1 MKRQITASRETLLS
15 TVGALVIAAP
25 GSTIAQSNT
34 PSSDGARLMEEVV
47 VTATKR
53 SESVMDVPISI
64 TAITADEIDQ
74 RGFVSAQDYL
84 RGIPGVNQTEDPV
97 GSSIIIR
104 GLETSPSFQ
113 NFSSGTTVAT
123 YFGETA
129 TTNSAGLAA
138 NTNVDI
144 KLVDIER
151 VEVLRGPQ
159 GTSFGNSSLGGAV
172 RTIPVAPSLGEFE
185 GEVGGGLSETSG
197 YGSDNHMLQG
207 VINVPL
213 IKDRLAIRATAYRFE
228 DSGIYYNNAGTD
240 PVIQA
245 AADEYGAE
253 AYANNED
260 DVGRSQFTGGRVSAL
275 YQPTDNFTI
284 SLMYLSQKT
293 EIDGNALA
301 NNGKFTQAVFG
312 VDPQHQIRGQTG
324 AASDMDIEIVN
335 LTMEYDFGWASLLA
349 TYSDLQSGA
358 LNSSSFSQSNP
369 IWPLSYL
376 QDGDHDENSFEVRL
390 TSQLDGPWNY
400 LVGLY
405 AEELDDDAI
414 FDYRWQGSDPDT
426 ALFPPD
432 TGVYEDDRNL
442 EQKAAFGEVSWN
454 FLGNFTFTGGGRF
467 YDYTRKVTV
476 ETSGVF
482 FGDDLSELE
491 TDASGNTFK
500 ANLSYTPNE
509 KTLLYATWSEGFRL
523 GKPQPGLPAGACDV
537 DNDGIVDGSDVP
549 IESTRALESD
559 EVENYEIGGK
569 FALLDDRLIMTADI
583 YRIDWDGVPFRAAA
597 PDAPDGCGFTY
608 NANAGAAESEG
619 IEFQA
624 SWYATDALRVD
635 LGASTIDA
643 KLSEDAP
650 LLDGRKG
657 DRLPGSPEFNANFGL
672 QYAWDIA
679 GREAY
684 VRADSIY
691 VGEFYGDL
699 QESEA
704 TRAGDYIKIDLNGR
718 VAITDSLDLDLYVIN
733 LTDEDA
739 YTFRGTFD
747 TGRPD
752 FGFRMRPRTIGMRLN
767 YSF

>member
-1 MKRQITASRETLLS
+1 MKRQAIVTRDTLLS
-15 TVGALVIAAP
+15 AVGALVVAAP
-25 GSTIAQSNT
+25 GSTLAQSIAA
-34 PSSDGARLMEEVV
+34 SSDGSRLMEEVV

-64 TAITADEIDQ
+64 TAITTEEIDQ

-123 YFGETA
+123 YFGETP

-172 RTIPVAPSLGEFE
+172 RTIPVPPNLAEFE
-185 GEVGGGLSETSG
+185 GKVSGGLSETSG
-197 YGSDNHMLQG
+197 YGSGNHMLQG

-213 IKDRLAIRATAYRFE
+213 MRDTLAIRATAYQFE
-228 DSGIYYNNAGTD
+228 DSGIYYNNASTD

-245 AADEYGAE
+245 AAEEYGAE

-260 DVGRSQFTGGRVSAL
+260 DVGRSKFTGGRVSAL
-275 YQPTDNFTI
+275 YQPTEDFTI

-312 VDPQHQIRGQTG
+312 VDPQHRIRGQTG

-349 TYSDLQSGA
+349 TYSDLESGA

-390 TSQLDGPWNY
+390 TSQLEGSWNY
-400 LVGLY
+400 LVGVY
-405 AEELDDDAI
+405 AEELDDDAL

-442 EQKAAFGEVSWN
+442 EQKAAFGEVSWK
-454 FLGNFTFTGGGRF
+454 FLEGFTFTGGGRF
-467 YDYTRKVTV
+467 YDYTRKVTI

-482 FGDDLSELE
+482 FGDDLSNLE

-500 ANLSYTPNE
+500 ANLSYAPNE

-523 GKPQPGLPAGACDV
+523 GKPQPGLPAGACDT
-537 DNDGIVDGSDVP
+537 DNDGIVDGSNVP

-569 FALLDDRLIMTADI
+569 FALLENRLIMTADI
-583 YRIDWDGVPFRAAA
+583 YRINWDGVPFRAAA

-608 NANAGAAESEG
+608 NANAGSAQSEG

-624 SWYATDALRVD
+624 NWYVTDALRVD
-635 LGASTIDA
+635 FGASSIDA
-643 KLSEDAP
+643 QLSEDAP

-672 QYAWDIA
+672 QYAWALA
-679 GREAY
+679 GRDAY

-699 QESEA
+699 QQSEA
-704 TRAGDYIKIDLNGR
+704 TKAGDYIKIDLNGR
-718 VAITDSLDLDLYVIN
+718 VAITDSLDLDLYVTN

-747 TGRPD
+747 SGRPD
-752 FGFRMRPRTIGMRLN
+752 FGFLMRPRTIGMRLH

>member
-1 MKRQITASRETLLS
+1 MKRPTSAVRSTFLCTA
-15 TVGALVIAAP
+15 GAIVIALPVHSMAQENADSS
-25 GSTIAQSNT
+25 GS
-34 PSSDGARLMEEVV
+34 DRLLEEVI

-53 SESVMDVPISI
+53 SVSIMDVPISI
-64 TAITADEIDQ
+64 TAITAEEIDQ
-74 RGFVSAQDYL
+74 RGLVSAQDYL

-123 YFGETA
+123 YFGETPI
-129 TTNSAGLAA
+129 TNSAGLAA

-159 GTSFGNSSLGGAV
+159 GTSFGSSSLGGAV
-172 RTIPVAPSLGEFE
+172 RTIPVAPNLAEFE
-185 GEVGGGLSETSG
+185 GQVSGGLSQTDG
-197 YGSDNHMLQG
+197 YGSGNHMLQG
-207 VINVPL
+207 VINMPL
-213 IKDRLAIRATAYRFE
+213 IKDTLAIRATAYQFD
-228 DSGIYYNNAGTD
+228 DSGIYRNTASTD

-245 AADEYGAE
+245 AAAEYGAE
-253 AYANNED
+253 AYAFDED
-260 DVGRSQFTGGRVSAL
+260 DVGHSNFTGGRISLL
-275 YQPTDNFTI
+275 YQPTDNFTL

-293 EIDGNALA
+293 EVDGNALA

-312 VDPQHQIRGQTG
+312 VDPLHQIRGEKG
-324 AASDMDIEIVN
+324 AASDMDIDILN

-349 TYSDLQSGA
+349 TYSDIASGA
-358 LNSSSFSQSNP
+358 INSSSFSQSTP

-376 QDGDHDENSFEVRL
+376 QDGDHDENSFEIRL
-390 TSQLDGPWNY
+390 TSQLDGSWNY
-400 LVGLY
+400 LVGIY
-405 AEELDDDAI
+405 GEELDDDAL

-442 EQKAAFGEVSWN
+442 EQQAAFGEVSWN
-454 FLGNFTFTGGGRF
+454 FLENFTFTGGARF

-482 FGDDLSELE
+482 FGDDLSTLE
-491 TDASGNTFK
+491 ADSSGNTFK
-500 ANLSYTPNE
+500 ANLSYTPSE
-509 KTLLYATWSEGFRL
+509 DTLLYATWSEGFRL
-523 GKPQPGLPAGACDV
+523 GKPQPGLPAGACDIN
-537 DNDGIVDGSDVP
+537 NDGIVDGTNIP
-549 IESTRALESD
+549 LESTKSLESD
-559 EVENYEIGGK
+559 EVDNYEIGGK
-569 FALLDDRLIMTADI
+569 FTLLENRLVITADI
-583 YRIDWDGVPFRAAA
+583 YRLNWDGVPFRAAA
-597 PDAPDGCGFTY
+597 PDAPEGCGFTY
-608 NANAGAAESEG
+608 NANAGSAESEG

-624 SWYATDALRVD
+624 NWYATEALRVD
-635 LGASTIDA
+635 FGASTIDA
-643 KLSEDAP
+643 QLSEDAP
-650 LLDGRKG
+650 LLDGHKG

-672 QYAWDIA
+672 QYEWAIA
-679 GREAY
+679 GRDTW

-699 QESEA
+699 AESEA
-704 TRAGDYIKIDLNGR
+704 TRAGDYVKIDLNGR
-718 VAITDSLDLDLYVIN
+718 VAVTDALDLDLYVNN

-747 TGRPD
+747 SGRPD
-752 FGFRMRPRTIGMRLN
+752 FGFRMRPRTIGMRLH